1 MMNTTTNTLEKK
13 PASTLAPDRPLA
25 STSMERPSESP
36 GAPRRTGERKKIFVG
51 FDLGTN
57 ASCVLAGPSDSRDTT
72 VSKVI
77 PTLVGYAR
85 EGLVDGIV
93 ANNAT
98 TLIGDDAIN
107 HRLQMRVVAPLE
119 DGIIA
124 HREAAKDFVARVRS
138 IIDPSGAAEIRA
150 VIGVPANAGN
160 EAREDIRNCVAGAF
174 DRVLLIPEPFLAAL
188 GFREDS
194 RIGQANYV
202 DPVTNSLFIDIGGGT
217 SDLCLIQGYFPSPE
231 DQISLAF
238 AGDAV
243 DKLIEDDLQ
252 RTYPNNGLSRAT
264 VRQIKEEH
272 SYVGPI
278 RKPIDVKVLIGGKSH
293 TLELGETIG
302 RACNR
307 LMEKIYPAV
316 TALISRASSESVAQ
330 LLQNIVVTGGGSRI
344 RGFDTVLQQKLIE
357 DGYEAPR
364 VRLAGPDYKRF
375 VAVGALKAARSARED
390 QWQHLL
396 A

>member
-1 MMNTTTNTLEKK
+1 MTTTTIEKK
-13 PASTLAPDRPLA
+13 PADRSATVTLDRPVDTA
-25 STSMERPSESP
+25 TSARKI
-36 GAPRRTGERKKIFVG
+36 GEHRKILVG

-57 ASCVLAGPSDSRDTT
+57 ASCILAGPADGKDTT

-77 PTLVGYAR
+77 PTIVGYAR
-85 EGLVDGIV
+85 EGLVDGII

-98 TLIGDDAIN
+98 TLIGEEALT
-107 HRLQMRVVAPLE
+107 HRLQMKMIAPLE

-124 HREAAKDFVARVRS
+124 HVEPARDFFRRVRTV
-138 IIDPSGAAEIRA
+138 IDPTNSAEIRA
-150 VIGVPANAGN
+150 VIGVPANAGQP
-160 EAREDIRNCVAGAF
+160 AREDIRSCAAGVF

-188 GFREDS
+188 GFRDES
-194 RIGQANYV
+194 RLGQPNYV

-217 SDLCLIQGYFPSPE
+217 SDLCLIQGYFPTAD

-243 DKLIEDDLQ
+243 DRLIEDDLQ
-252 RTYPNNGLSRAT
+252 RTYPNNGLSRASI
-264 VRQIKEEH
+264 RAIKEEH

-293 TLELGETIG
+293 TLELGDTIG

-307 LMEKIYPAV
+307 LLEKIYPAL
-316 TALISRASSESVAQ
+316 TTLISRASSDSVAQ

-344 RGFDTVLQQKLIE
+344 RGLDTVIQQKLTD
-357 DGYEAPR
+357 DGFESPR
-364 VRLAGPDYKRF
+364 VKLAGPEYKRF

>member
-1 MMNTTTNTLEKK
+1 MTTTTIDKK
-13 PASTLAPDRPLA
+13 PADRPATVTLD
-25 STSMERPSESP
+25 TPP
-36 GAPRRTGERKKIFVG
+36 PRRAADRRKILVG

-57 ASCVLAGPSDSRDTT
+57 ASCILAGPAEGKDIT
-72 VSKVI
+72 VSKII
-77 PTLVGYAR
+77 PTIVGYAR

-98 TLIGDDAIN
+98 TLIGEEALT
-107 HRLQMRVVAPLE
+107 HRLQMKMIAPLE

-124 HREAAKDFVARVRS
+124 HAEPARDFIRRVRTV
-138 IIDPSGAAEIRA
+138 IDPTNAAEIRA
-150 VIGVPANAGN
+150 VIGVPANAGQP
-160 EAREDIRNCVAGAF
+160 AREDIRNCAAGVF

-188 GFREDS
+188 GFRDDS
-194 RIGQANYV
+194 RLGQPNYV

-217 SDLCLIQGYFPSPE
+217 SDLCLIQGYFPTAD

-252 RTYPNNGLSRAT
+252 RTYPNNGLSRAS

-278 RKPIDVKVLIGGKSH
+278 RKPIDVKVLIGGKNH

-307 LMEKIYPAV
+307 LMEKIYPAI
-316 TALISRASSESVAQ
+316 TTLIGRASSDSVAQ

-344 RGFDTVLQQKLIE
+344 RGFDTVLQEKLAA
-357 DGYEAPR
+357 DGFESPK
-364 VRLAGPDYKRF
+364 VKLAGPEYKRF

>member
-1 MMNTTTNTLEKK
+1 MTTTTIDKK
-13 PASTLAPDRPLA
+13 PSDRPATVTLD
-25 STSMERPSESP
+25 TPP
-36 GAPRRTGERKKIFVG
+36 PRRAGDRRKILVG

-57 ASCVLAGPSDSRDTT
+57 ASCVLAGPADGKDIT
-72 VSKVI
+72 VSKII
-77 PTLVGYAR
+77 PTIVGYAR

-98 TLIGDDAIN
+98 TLIGEEALT
-107 HRLQMRVVAPLE
+107 HRLQMKMIAPLE

-124 HREAAKDFVARVRS
+124 HAEPARDFIRRVRTV
-138 IIDPSGAAEIRA
+138 IDPTNAAEIRA
-150 VIGVPANAGN
+150 VIGVPANAGQP
-160 EAREDIRNCVAGAF
+160 AREDIRNCAAGVF

-188 GFREDS
+188 GFRDDT
-194 RIGQANYV
+194 RLGQPNYV
-202 DPVTNSLFIDIGGGT
+202 DPVMNSLFIDIGGGT
-217 SDLCLIQGYFPSPE
+217 SDLCLIQGYFPTAD

-252 RTYPNNGLSRAT
+252 RTYPNNGLSRAS

-278 RKPIDVKVLIGGKSH
+278 RKPIDVKVLIGGKNH

-307 LMEKIYPAV
+307 LLEKIYPAL
-316 TALISRASSESVAQ
+316 TTLISRASSDSVAQ

-344 RGFDTVLQQKLIE
+344 RGFDTVLQEKLAA
-357 DGYEAPR
+357 DGYESPK
-364 VRLAGPDYKRF
+364 VRLAGPEYKRF

>member
-1 MMNTTTNTLEKK
+1 MTTTIIEKK
-13 PASTLAPDRPLA
+13 TATPSTP
-25 STSMERPSESP
+25 ERPAAPERSP
-36 GAPRRTGERKKIFVG
+36 EASPALRRTGERRRILVG

-57 ASCVLAGPSDSRDTT
+57 ASCVLAGPADTRELN

-77 PTLVGYAR
+77 PSVVGYAR
-85 EGLVDGIV
+85 EGLVDGII
-93 ANNAT
+93 ANNAR
-98 TLIGDDAIN
+98 LLVGEEALN
-107 HRLQMRVVAPLE
+107 HRLQLRLVAPLE

-124 HREAAKDFVARVRS
+124 HQEAARDFLQRMRG
-138 IIDPSGAAEIRA
+138 IIDPSGNAEIRA
-150 VIGVPANAGN
+150 VIGVPANAG
-160 EAREDIRNCVAGAF
+160 EAAREDIRVGAAGVF
-174 DRVLLIPEPFLAAL
+174 DRVILIPEPFLAAL
-188 GFREDS
+188 GFRDDS
-194 RIGQANYV
+194 RLGQPNYV

-217 SDLCLIQGYFPSPE
+217 SDLCLIQGYFPAFD
-231 DQISLAF
+231 DQISLPF

-243 DKLIEDDLQ
+243 DKLIEEDLL

-264 VRQIKEEH
+264 IREIKEQH

-293 TLELGETIG
+293 TLELGEVIG

-307 LMEKIYPAV
+307 LFDAIYPAL
-316 TALISRASSESVAQ
+316 TTLIARASSESVAQ
-330 LLQNIVVTGGGSRI
+330 LLQNIVVTGGGSCI
-344 RGFDTVLQQKLIE
+344 RGIDTVLQQRLAA
-357 DGYEAPR
+357 DGFEAPK

-396 A
+396 G

>member
-1 MMNTTTNTLEKK
+1 MTTTTIDKK
-13 PASTLAPDRPLA
+13 PADRPATVTLD
-25 STSMERPSESP
+25 TPP
-36 GAPRRTGERKKIFVG
+36 PRRAGDRRKILVG

-57 ASCVLAGPSDSRDTT
+57 ASCVLAGPADGKDIT
-72 VSKVI
+72 VSKII
-77 PTLVGYAR
+77 PTIVGYAR

-98 TLIGDDAIN
+98 TLIGEEALT
-107 HRLQMRVVAPLE
+107 HRLQMKMIAPLE

-124 HREAAKDFVARVRS
+124 HAEPARDFIRRVRTV
-138 IIDPSGAAEIRA
+138 IDPTNSAEIRA
-150 VIGVPANAGN
+150 VIGVPANAGQP
-160 EAREDIRNCVAGAF
+160 AREDIRNCAAGVF

-188 GFREDS
+188 GFRDDS
-194 RIGQANYV
+194 RLGQPNYV

-217 SDLCLIQGYFPSPE
+217 SDLCLIQGYFPTAD

-252 RTYPNNGLSRAT
+252 RTYPNNGLSRAS

-278 RKPIDVKVLIGGKSH
+278 RKPIDVKVLIGGKNH

-307 LMEKIYPAV
+307 LIEKIYPAI
-316 TALISRASSESVAQ
+316 TTLIGRASSDSVAQ

-344 RGFDTVLQQKLIE
+344 RGFDTVLQEKLSA
-357 DGYEAPR
+357 DGFESPK
-364 VRLAGPDYKRF
+364 VKLAGPEYKRF

>member
-1 MMNTTTNTLEKK
+1 MTTTTIEKK
-13 PASTLAPDRPLA
+13 PAT
-25 STSMERPSESP
+25 TERPPTVQVGQPADSAASIRRP
-36 GAPRRTGERKKIFVG
+36 GEKKRILVG

-57 ASCVLAGPSDSRDTT
+57 ASCVLAGPAEAKDAT

-77 PTLVGYAR
+77 PTVVGYAR
-85 EGLVDGIV
+85 EGLVDGII

-98 TLIGDDAIN
+98 TLIGEEALN
-107 HRLQMRVVAPLE
+107 HRLQLKLIAPLE

-124 HREAAKDFVARVRS
+124 HVEPARDFIRRLRALV
-138 IIDPSGAAEIRA
+138 DPSGSAEIRA
-150 VIGVPANAGN
+150 VIGVPANAG
-160 EAREDIRNCVAGAF
+160 ETAREDIRTCAAGVF
-174 DRVLLIPEPFLAAL
+174 DRVLLIPEPFLSAL
-188 GFREDS
+188 GFRDES
-194 RIGQANYV
+194 RLGQANYV

-217 SDLCLIQGYFPSPE
+217 SDLCLIQGYFPTAD

-252 RTYPNNGLSRAT
+252 RTYPNNGLSRASI
-264 VRQIKEEH
+264 RQIKEEH

-293 TLELGETIG
+293 TLDLGESIG
-302 RACNR
+302 NACNR
-307 LMEKIYPAV
+307 LLEKIYPAL
-316 TALISRASSESVAQ
+316 TTLIARASSDSVAQ
-330 LLQNIVVTGGGSRI
+330 LLQNIVITGGGSRI
-344 RGFDTVLQQKLIE
+344 RGIDTVLQQKLAA
-357 DGYEAPR
+357 DGFESPK

-396 A
+396 G

>member
-1 MMNTTTNTLEKK
+1 MTTTTIEKK
-13 PASTLAPDRPLA
+13 PAT
-25 STSMERPSESP
+25 TERPPTVQVGQPADSAASIRRP
-36 GAPRRTGERKKIFVG
+36 GEKKRILVG

-57 ASCVLAGPSDSRDTT
+57 ASCVLAGPAEAKDAT
-72 VSKVI
+72 VSKVF
-77 PTLVGYAR
+77 TTVVGYAR
-85 EGLVDGIV
+85 EGLVDGII

-98 TLIGDDAIN
+98 TLIGEEALN
-107 HRLQMRVVAPLE
+107 HRLQLKLIAPLE

-124 HREAAKDFVARVRS
+124 HVEPARDFIRRLRALV
-138 IIDPSGAAEIRA
+138 DPSGSAEIRA
-150 VIGVPANAGN
+150 VIGVPANAG
-160 EAREDIRNCVAGAF
+160 ETAREDIRTCAAGVF
-174 DRVLLIPEPFLAAL
+174 DRVLLIPEPFLSAL
-188 GFREDS
+188 GFRDES
-194 RIGQANYV
+194 RLGQANYV

-217 SDLCLIQGYFPSPE
+217 SDLCLIQGYFPTAD

-252 RTYPNNGLSRAT
+252 RTYPNNGLSRASI
-264 VRQIKEEH
+264 RQIKEEH

-293 TLELGETIG
+293 TLDLGESIG
-302 RACNR
+302 NACNR
-307 LMEKIYPAV
+307 LLEKIYPAL
-316 TALISRASSESVAQ
+316 TTLIARASSDSVAQ
-330 LLQNIVVTGGGSRI
+330 LLQNIVITGGGSRI
-344 RGFDTVLQQKLIE
+344 RGIDTVLQQKLAA
-357 DGYEAPR
+357 DGFESPK

-396 A
+396 G

>member
-1 MMNTTTNTLEKK
+1 MTTTTIDKK
-13 PASTLAPDRPLA
+13 PSDRPATVTLD
-25 STSMERPSESP
+25 TPP
-36 GAPRRTGERKKIFVG
+36 PRRAGDRRKILVG

-57 ASCVLAGPSDSRDTT
+57 ASCVLAGPADGKDIT
-72 VSKVI
+72 VSKII
-77 PTLVGYAR
+77 PTIVGYAR

-98 TLIGDDAIN
+98 TLIGEEALT
-107 HRLQMRVVAPLE
+107 HRLQMKMIAPLE

-124 HREAAKDFVARVRS
+124 HAEPARDFIRRVRTV
-138 IIDPSGAAEIRA
+138 IDPTNSAEIRA
-150 VIGVPANAGN
+150 VIGVPANAGQP
-160 EAREDIRNCVAGAF
+160 AREDIRNCAAGVF

-188 GFREDS
+188 GFRDDT
-194 RIGQANYV
+194 RLGQPNYV
-202 DPVTNSLFIDIGGGT
+202 DPVMNSLFIDIGGGT
-217 SDLCLIQGYFPSPE
+217 SDLCLIQGYFPTAD

-252 RTYPNNGLSRAT
+252 RTYPNNGLSRAS

-278 RKPIDVKVLIGGKSH
+278 RKPIDVKVLIGGKNH

-307 LMEKIYPAV
+307 LLEKIYPAL
-316 TALISRASSESVAQ
+316 TTLISRASSDSVAQ

-344 RGFDTVLQQKLIE
+344 RGFDTVLQEKLAA
-357 DGYEAPR
+357 DGYESPK
-364 VRLAGPDYKRF
+364 VRLAGPEYKRF

>member
-1 MMNTTTNTLEKK
+1 MTTTTIEKNAPVRPATATL
-13 PASTLAPDRPLA
+13 DRPV
-25 STSMERPSESP
+25 E
-36 GAPRRTGERKKIFVG
+36 APVATPARKAGERKKILVG

-57 ASCVLAGPSDSRDTT
+57 ASCILAGSADGKDTT

-77 PTLVGYAR
+77 PTVIGYAR
-85 EGLVDGIV
+85 EGLVDGII

-98 TLIGDDAIN
+98 TLIGEEALN
-107 HRLQMRVVAPLE
+107 HRLQLKMIAPLE

-124 HREAAKDFVARVRS
+124 QVEPARDFIRRVRAV
-138 IIDPSGAAEIRA
+138 IDPSGSAEIRA
-150 VIGVPANAGN
+150 VVGVPANAGQT
-160 EAREDIRNCVAGAF
+160 AREDIRTCAAGVF

-188 GFREDS
+188 GFRDDT
-194 RIGQANYV
+194 RVGQANYV

-217 SDLCLIQGYFPSPE
+217 TDLCLIQGYFPTAD

-264 VRQIKEEH
+264 IRQIKEEH

-302 RACNR
+302 SACNR
-307 LMEKIYPAV
+307 LLEKFYPAL
-316 TALISRASSESVAQ
+316 TTLISRASSDSVAQ
-330 LLQNIVVTGGGSRI
+330 LLQNIVITGGGSRI
-344 RGFDTVLQQKLIE
+344 RGLDTVLQEKLAA
-357 DGYEAPR
+357 DGFEAPK
-364 VRLAGPDYKRF
+364 VRLAGADYKRF

>member
-1 MMNTTTNTLEKK
+1 MTTTTATTEKK
-13 PASTLAPDRPLA
+13 SVTTTERSATAILDRPAESVPLR
-25 STSMERPSESP
+25 RP
-36 GAPRRTGERKKIFVG
+36 GDRRKILVG

-57 ASCVLAGPSDSRDTT
+57 ASCVLAGPAEGKDTT
-72 VSKVI
+72 VSKII
-77 PTLVGYAR
+77 PTVVGYAR
-85 EGLVDGIV
+85 EGLVDGII

-98 TLIGDDAIN
+98 TLIGEEALN
-107 HRLQMRVVAPLE
+107 HRLQMKMIAPLE

-124 HREAAKDFVARVRS
+124 QVEPARDFIRRVRAV
-138 IIDPSGAAEIRA
+138 IDPTNSAEIRA
-150 VIGVPANAGN
+150 VIGVPANAGQP
-160 EAREDIRNCVAGAF
+160 AREDIRNCAAGVF

-188 GFREDS
+188 GFRDES
-194 RIGQANYV
+194 RLGQPNYV

-217 SDLCLIQGYFPSPE
+217 SDLCLIQGYFPTAD
-231 DQISLAF
+231 DQTSLAF

-264 VRQIKEEH
+264 IRSIKEEH
-272 SYVGPI
+272 SYVGAI

-293 TLELGETIG
+293 TLELGDTIG

-307 LMEKIYPAV
+307 LLEKIYPAL
-316 TALISRASSESVAQ
+316 TTLISRASSDSVAQ
-330 LLQNIVVTGGGSRI
+330 LLQNIVITGGGSRI
-344 RGFDTVLQQKLIE
+344 RGLDTVIQQKLAD
-357 DGYEAPR
+357 DGFEAPK
-364 VRLAGPDYKRF
+364 VKLAGPEYKRF

>member
-1 MMNTTTNTLEKK
+1 MTTPTTLEKK
-13 PASTLAPDRPLA
+13 PAAAVTPSL
-25 STSMERPSESP
+25 ERAGDPSPSV
-36 GAPRRTGERKKIFVG
+36 RRIDRKKILVG

-57 ASCVLAGPSDSRDTT
+57 ASCILAGPAEGKDAT
-72 VSKVI
+72 VSKII
-77 PTLVGYAR
+77 PTIIGYAR
-85 EGLVDGIV
+85 EGLVDGII

-98 TLIGDDAIN
+98 TLIGEEALN
-107 HRLQMRVVAPLE
+107 HRLQLRMIAPLE

-124 HREAAKDFVARVRS
+124 QVEPAKDYIRRVRAVV
-138 IIDPSGAAEIRA
+138 DPTGSAEIRA
-150 VIGVPANAGN
+150 VIGVPANAGQQ
-160 EAREDIRNCVAGAF
+160 AREDIRNCAAGVF

-188 GFREDS
+188 GFRDDS
-194 RIGQANYV
+194 RLGQANYV

-217 SDLCLIQGYFPSPE
+217 SDLCLIQGYFPTAE

-264 VRQIKEEH
+264 IRQIKEEH

-293 TLELGETIG
+293 TLELGESIG
-302 RACNR
+302 NACNR
-307 LMEKIYPAV
+307 LLEKIYPAI
-316 TALISRASSESVAQ
+316 TTLISRASSDSVAQ

-344 RGFDTVLQQKLIE
+344 RGLDTVLQQKLAD
-357 DGYEAPR
+357 DGFESPK
-364 VRLAGPDYKRF
+364 VKLAGPEYKRF
-375 VAVGALKAARSARED
+375 VAVGAFKAAHSARED

>member
-1 MMNTTTNTLEKK
+1 MTTTTEKK
-13 PASTLAPDRPLA
+13 PTDRPAAL
-25 STSMERPSESP
+25 TLDRPAENP
-36 GAPRRTGERKKIFVG
+36 PARKPGERRRMLVG

-57 ASCVLAGPSDSRDTT
+57 ASCVLAGPADGRDTT

-77 PTLVGYAR
+77 PSVVGYAR
-85 EGLVDGIV
+85 EGLVDGII

-98 TLIGDDAIN
+98 TLIGEEALA
-107 HRLQMRVVAPLE
+107 HRLQLKVIAPLE

-124 HREAAKDFVARVRS
+124 HVEPARDFIQRIRTVV
-138 IIDPSGAAEIRA
+138 DPTNTAEIRA
-150 VIGVPANAGN
+150 VIGVPANAGQA
-160 EAREDIRNCVAGAF
+160 AREDIRSCAAGVF

-188 GFREDS
+188 GFRDDS
-194 RIGQANYV
+194 RLGQPNYV

-217 SDLCLIQGYFPSPE
+217 SDLCLIQGYFPTAD

-252 RTYPNNGLSRAT
+252 RSYPNNGLSRAT
-264 VRQIKEEH
+264 IRAIKEEH
-272 SYVGPI
+272 SYVGPV
-278 RKPIDVKVLIGGKSH
+278 RKPIDVKVLIGGKTR

-307 LMEKIYPAV
+307 LLDKVYPAL
-316 TALISRASSESVAQ
+316 TTLISRASSDSVAQ
-330 LLQNIVVTGGGSRI
+330 LLQNIIVTGGGSRI
-344 RGFDTVLQQKLIE
+344 RGFDTVLQQKLSD
-357 DGYEAPR
+357 DGFESPK

>member
-1 MMNTTTNTLEKK
+1 MTTTTIEKK
-13 PASTLAPDRPLA
+13 PAT
-25 STSMERPSESP
+25 TERPPTVQVGQPADSAASIRRP
-36 GAPRRTGERKKIFVG
+36 GEKKRILVG

-57 ASCVLAGPSDSRDTT
+57 ASCVLAGPAEAKDAT

-77 PTLVGYAR
+77 PTVVGYAR
-85 EGLVDGIV
+85 EGLVDGII

-98 TLIGDDAIN
+98 TLIGEEALN
-107 HRLQMRVVAPLE
+107 HRLQLKLIAPLE

-124 HREAAKDFVARVRS
+124 HVEPARDFIRRLRALV
-138 IIDPSGAAEIRA
+138 DPSGSAEIRA
-150 VIGVPANAGN
+150 VIGVPANAG
-160 EAREDIRNCVAGAF
+160 ETAREDIRTCAAGVF
-174 DRVLLIPEPFLAAL
+174 DRVLLIPEPFLSAL
-188 GFREDS
+188 GFRDES
-194 RIGQANYV
+194 RLGQANYV

-217 SDLCLIQGYFPSPE
+217 SDLCLIQGYFPTTD

-252 RTYPNNGLSRAT
+252 RTYPNNGLSRASI
-264 VRQIKEEH
+264 RQIKEEH

-293 TLELGETIG
+293 TLDLGESIG
-302 RACNR
+302 NACNR
-307 LMEKIYPAV
+307 LLEKIYPAL
-316 TALISRASSESVAQ
+316 TTLIARASSDSVAQ
-330 LLQNIVVTGGGSRI
+330 LLQNIVITGGGSRI
-344 RGFDTVLQQKLIE
+344 RGIDTVLQQKLAA
-357 DGYEAPR
+357 DGFESPK

-396 A
+396 G

>member
-1 MMNTTTNTLEKK
+1 MTTTTLPDKK
-13 PASTLAPDRPLA
+13 PADRPATATLD
-25 STSMERPSESP
+25 RPADSP
-36 GAPRRTGERKKIFVG
+36 APRKTGDRKRILVG

-57 ASCVLAGPSDSRDTT
+57 ASCILAGPAEGKDTT
-72 VSKVI
+72 ISKVI
-77 PTLVGYAR
+77 PTVVGYAR

-98 TLIGDDAIN
+98 LLIGEEALN
-107 HRLQMRVVAPLE
+107 HRLQMKMIAPLE

-124 HREAAKDFVARVRS
+124 HVEPAKDFIRRVRAV
-138 IIDPSGAAEIRA
+138 IDPTNSAEIRA
-150 VIGVPANAGN
+150 VIGVPANAGQP
-160 EAREDIRNCVAGAF
+160 AREDNRNCAAGVF

-188 GFREDS
+188 GFRDES
-194 RIGQANYV
+194 RLGQPNYV

-217 SDLCLIQGYFPSPE
+217 SDLCLIQGYFPTAD

-264 VRQIKEEH
+264 IRQIKEEH
-272 SYVGPI
+272 SYVGPV

-307 LMEKIYPAV
+307 LLEKIYPAL
-316 TALISRASSESVAQ
+316 TTLISRASSDSVAQ

-344 RGFDTVLQQKLIE
+344 RGLDTVIQQKLAD
-357 DGYEAPR
+357 DGFESPK
-364 VRLAGPDYKRF
+364 VRLAGAEYKRF

>member
-1 MMNTTTNTLEKK
+1 MTTTTIEKK
-13 PASTLAPDRPLA
+13 PVTSADRSATL
-25 STSMERPSESP
+25 ERPAETV
-36 GAPRRTGERKKIFVG
+36 APVVRKAGDRKRILVG

-57 ASCVLAGPSDSRDTT
+57 ASCILAGPAEGRDTT
-72 VSKVI
+72 VSKII
-77 PTLVGYAR
+77 PTVVGYAR
-85 EGLVDGIV
+85 EGLVDGII

-98 TLIGDDAIN
+98 TLIGEEALN
-107 HRLQMRVVAPLE
+107 HRLQMKVIAPLE

-124 HREAAKDFVARVRS
+124 QVEPARDFIRRVRTL
-138 IIDPSGAAEIRA
+138 IDPTNSAEIRA
-150 VIGVPANAGN
+150 VIGVPANAGQP
-160 EAREDIRNCVAGAF
+160 AREDIRSCAAGVF

-188 GFREDS
+188 GFRDDS
-194 RIGQANYV
+194 RLGQPNYV

-217 SDLCLIQGYFPSPE
+217 SDLCLIQGYFPTAD

-272 SYVGPI
+272 SYVGAI
-278 RKPIDVKVLIGGKSH
+278 RKPVDVKVLIGGKSH

-307 LMEKIYPAV
+307 LLEKIYPAL
-316 TALISRASSESVAQ
+316 TTLIGRASSDSVAQ
-330 LLQNIVVTGGGSRI
+330 LLQNIVITGGGSRI
-344 RGFDTVLQQKLIE
+344 RGLDTVIQQKLAD
-357 DGYEAPR
+357 DGFEAPK
-364 VRLAGPDYKRF
+364 VRLAGPEYKRF

>member
-1 MMNTTTNTLEKK
+1 MTSTTIDKK
-13 PASTLAPDRPLA
+13 PVSVP
-25 STSMERPSESP
+25 ERPASATVLMDRVDPNAATRRP
-36 GAPRRTGERKKIFVG
+36 GDRKRILVG

-57 ASCVLAGPSDSRDTT
+57 ASCILAGPAENRDAT
-72 VSKVI
+72 VSKIV
-77 PTLVGYAR
+77 PTVVGYAR
-85 EGLVDGIV
+85 EGLVDGII

-98 TLIGDDAIN
+98 TLIGEEALN
-107 HRLQMRVVAPLE
+107 HRLQLKMIAPLQ

-124 HREAAKDFVARVRS
+124 EMEPARDFIRRVRS
-138 IIDPSGAAEIRA
+138 MIDPAGTAEIRA
-150 VIGVPANAGN
+150 VIGVPANAGQP
-160 EAREDIRNCVAGAF
+160 ARDDIRNSAAGVF

-188 GFREDS
+188 GFRDDS
-194 RIGQANYV
+194 RLGQTNYV
-202 DPVTNSLFIDIGGGT
+202 DPVTNALFIDIGGGT
-217 SDLCLIQGYFPSPE
+217 SDLCLIQGYFPTAE

-264 VRQIKEEH
+264 IRQIKEEH

-278 RKPIDVKVLIGGKSH
+278 RKPIDVKVLIGGKNH

-307 LMEKIYPAV
+307 LLDKIYPAL
-316 TALISRASSESVAQ
+316 TTLISRASSDSVAT
-330 LLQNIVVTGGGSRI
+330 LLQNIVITGGGSRI
-344 RGFDTVLQQKLIE
+344 RGLDTVIQQKLMD
-357 DGYEAPR
+357 DGFESPR
-364 VRLAGPDYKRF
+364 VKLAGPDYKRF

-396 A
+396 G

>member
-1 MMNTTTNTLEKK
+1 MTTSTTLDKK
-13 PASTLAPDRPLA
+13 PAAPATVTLDRPSDPA
-25 STSMERPSESP
+25 PSV
-36 GAPRRTGERKKIFVG
+36 RRIDRKRILVG

-57 ASCVLAGPSDSRDTT
+57 ASCILAGPAEGKDAT
-72 VSKVI
+72 VSKII
-77 PTLVGYAR
+77 PTIIGYAR
-85 EGLVDGIV
+85 EGLVDGII

-98 TLIGDDAIN
+98 TLIGEEALN
-107 HRLQMRVVAPLE
+107 HRLQLRMIAPLE

-124 HREAAKDFVARVRS
+124 HVEPAKDYIRRVRAVV
-138 IIDPSGAAEIRA
+138 DPTGAAEIRA
-150 VIGVPANAGN
+150 VIGVPANAGQQ
-160 EAREDIRNCVAGAF
+160 AREDIRNCAAGVF

-188 GFREDS
+188 GFRDDS
-194 RIGQANYV
+194 RLGQPNYV

-217 SDLCLIQGYFPSPE
+217 SDLCLIQGYFPTAD

-264 VRQIKEEH
+264 IRQIKEEH

-302 RACNR
+302 NACNR
-307 LMEKIYPAV
+307 LLEKIYPAI
-316 TALISRASSESVAQ
+316 TTLISRASSDSVAQ
-330 LLQNIVVTGGGSRI
+330 LLQNIVITGGGSRI
-344 RGFDTVLQQKLIE
+344 RGLDTVLQQKLAE
-357 DGYEAPR
+357 DGFESPK
-364 VRLAGPDYKRF
+364 VKLAGPEYKRF

>member
-1 MMNTTTNTLEKK
+1 MTTTTIEKK
-13 PASTLAPDRPLA
+13 PVITAPSQSAATPFI
-25 STSMERPSESP
+25 ERPGES
-36 GAPRRTGERKKIFVG
+36 AATPRRPGDRKRVLVG

-57 ASCVLAGPSDSRDTT
+57 ASCILAGPAEGRDAA
-72 VSKVI
+72 VSKII
-77 PTLVGYAR
+77 PTVVGYAR
-85 EGLVDGIV
+85 EGLVDGII

-98 TLIGDDAIN
+98 TLIGEEALA
-107 HRLQMRVVAPLE
+107 HRLQLKVIAPLE

-124 HREAAKDFVARVRS
+124 HVEPARDFISRTRAL
-138 IIDPSGAAEIRA
+138 IDPSGTAEIRA
-150 VIGVPANAGN
+150 VIGVPANAGQA
-160 EAREDIRNCVAGAF
+160 AREDIRTCAAGVF

-188 GFREDS
+188 GFRDES
-194 RIGQANYV
+194 RLGQANYV

-217 SDLCLIQGYFPSPE
+217 SDLCLIQGYFPTAE

-264 VRQIKEEH
+264 IRQIKEEH

-278 RKPIDVKVLIGGKSH
+278 RKPIDVKVLIGGRSH

-307 LMEKIYPAV
+307 LLDKIYPAL
-316 TALISRASSESVAQ
+316 TTLIARASSDSVAQ
-330 LLQNIVVTGGGSRI
+330 LLQNIVITGGGSRI
-344 RGFDTVLQQKLIE
+344 RGLDTVIQQKLTD
-357 DGYEAPR
+357 DGFESPK
-364 VRLAGPDYKRF
+364 VKLAGPEYKRF

>member
-1 MMNTTTNTLEKK
+1 MTTTTEKK
-13 PASTLAPDRPLA
+13 SVTTNERSATAILDRPA
-25 STSMERPSESP
+25 EPMTSS
-36 GAPRRTGERKKIFVG
+36 RKAGDRKRILVG

-57 ASCVLAGPSDSRDTT
+57 ASCLLAGPAEGKDTT
-72 VSKVI
+72 ISKIV
-77 PTLVGYAR
+77 PTVVGYAR
-85 EGLVDGIV
+85 EGLVDGII

-98 TLIGDDAIN
+98 TLIGEEALN
-107 HRLQMRVVAPLE
+107 HRLQLKLIAPLE

-124 HREAAKDFVARVRS
+124 QVDSARDFIHRVRAVV
-138 IIDPSGAAEIRA
+138 DPSGSAEIRA
-150 VIGVPANAGN
+150 VIGVPANAGQP
-160 EAREDIRNCVAGAF
+160 ARDDIRNCAAGVF

-188 GFREDS
+188 GFRDES
-194 RIGQANYV
+194 RLGQPNYV
-202 DPVTNSLFIDIGGGT
+202 DPVSNSLFIDIGGGT
-217 SDLCLIQGYFPSPE
+217 SDLCLIQGYFPTAD

-238 AGDAV
+238 AGDSV

-264 VRQIKEEH
+264 IRQIKEEH
-272 SYVGPI
+272 SYVGAI

-307 LMEKIYPAV
+307 LLEKVYPALTTLV
-316 TALISRASSESVAQ
+316 GRASSDSVAQ
-330 LLQNIVVTGGGSRI
+330 LLQNIVITGGGSRI
-344 RGFDTVLQQKLIE
+344 RGLDTVIQQKLAD
-357 DGYEAPR
+357 DGFEAPK
-364 VRLAGPDYKRF
+364 VRLAGADYKRF

>member
-1 MMNTTTNTLEKK
+1 MTATITTATPDKKTGTATL
-13 PASTLAPDRPLA
+13 DRPA
-25 STSMERPSESP
+25 DTTPARKS
-36 GAPRRTGERKKIFVG
+36 GERRRILVG

-57 ASCVLAGPSDSRDTT
+57 ASCILAGPADGKDTT

-77 PTLVGYAR
+77 PTVVGYAR
-85 EGLVDGIV
+85 EGLVDGII

-98 TLIGDDAIN
+98 TLIGEEALA
-107 HRLQMRVVAPLE
+107 HRLQLKMIAPLE

-124 HREAAKDFVARVRS
+124 HVEPARDFIRRVRMV
-138 IIDPSGAAEIRA
+138 IDPANTAEIRA
-150 VIGVPANAGN
+150 VIGVPANAGQP
-160 EAREDIRNCVAGAF
+160 AREDIRACAAGIF

-188 GFREDS
+188 GFRDET
-194 RIGQANYV
+194 RLGQPNYV
-202 DPVTNSLFIDIGGGT
+202 DPVTNSLFVDIGGGT
-217 SDLCLIQGYFPSPE
+217 SDLCLIQGYFPTAD

-264 VRQIKEEH
+264 IRAIKEEH
-272 SYVGPI
+272 SYVGPV
-278 RKPIDVKVLIGGKSH
+278 RKPIDVKVLIAGKNH

-307 LMEKIYPAV
+307 LMEKIYPAL
-316 TALISRASSESVAQ
+316 TTLISRASSDSVAQ

-344 RGFDTVLQQKLIE
+344 RGFDLVLQQKLAE
-357 DGYEAPR
+357 DGYESPK
-364 VRLAGPDYKRF
+364 VRLAGQDYKRF
-375 VAVGALKAARSARED
+375 VAIGALKAARSARED

>member
-1 MMNTTTNTLEKK
+1 MTTAITK
-13 PASTLAPDRPLA
+13 PSPVAERPTPAAVDRP
-25 STSMERPSESP
+25 TEPV
-36 GAPRRTGERKKIFVG
+36 RRIGERKRLLVG

-57 ASCVLAGPSDSRDTT
+57 ASCVLAGSAEAKDLN

-77 PTLVGYAR
+77 PTIVGYAR
-85 EGLVDGIV
+85 EGLVDGII

-98 TLIGDDAIN
+98 TLFGEEALS
-107 HRLQMRVVAPLE
+107 HRLQLRLVAPLE

-124 HREAAKDFVARVRS
+124 HPAAARDFLRHVRS
-138 IIDPSGAAEIRA
+138 VIDPSGSAEIRA
-150 VIGVPANAGN
+150 VVGVPANAGDT
-160 EAREDIRNCVAGAF
+160 AREDIRTCASGVF

-188 GFREDS
+188 GFRDDT
-194 RIGQANYV
+194 RLGQPNYV

-217 SDLCLIQGYFPSPE
+217 SDLCLIQGFFPTAE
-231 DQISLAF
+231 DQISMPF
-238 AGDAV
+238 AGDAI
-243 DKLIEDDLQ
+243 DKLIEEDLQ

-264 VRQIKEEH
+264 IRLIKEEH

-278 RKPIDVKVLIGGKSH
+278 RKPLDVKVLIGGKSH
-293 TLELGETIG
+293 TLELGEVIG

-307 LMEKIYPAV
+307 LLDKIYPAV
-316 TALISRASSESVAQ
+316 TTLISRASSDSVAQ

-344 RGFDTVLQQKLIE
+344 RGFDTVLQQKLID
-357 DGYEAPR
+357 DGFSEPK
-364 VRLAGPDYKRF
+364 VRLAGQDYKRF

-396 A
+396 S

>member
-1 MMNTTTNTLEKK
+1 MTTTTATTEKK
-13 PASTLAPDRPLA
+13 SVTTTERSATAILDRPAESVPLR
-25 STSMERPSESP
+25 RP
-36 GAPRRTGERKKIFVG
+36 GDRRKILVG
-51 FDLGTN
+51 FDLGTH
-57 ASCVLAGPSDSRDTT
+57 ASCILAGPAEGKDTT
-72 VSKVI
+72 VSKII
-77 PTLVGYAR
+77 PTVVGYAR
-85 EGLVDGIV
+85 EGLVDGII

-98 TLIGDDAIN
+98 TLIGEEALN
-107 HRLQMRVVAPLE
+107 HRLQMKMIAPLE

-124 HREAAKDFVARVRS
+124 QVEPARDFIRRVRAV
-138 IIDPSGAAEIRA
+138 IDPTNSAEIRA
-150 VIGVPANAGN
+150 VIGVPANAGQP
-160 EAREDIRNCVAGAF
+160 AREDIRNCAAGVF

-188 GFREDS
+188 GFRDES
-194 RIGQANYV
+194 RLGQPNYV

-217 SDLCLIQGYFPSPE
+217 SDLCLIQGYFPTAD

-264 VRQIKEEH
+264 IRLIKEEH
-272 SYVGPI
+272 SYVGAI

-307 LMEKIYPAV
+307 LLEKIYPAL
-316 TALISRASSESVAQ
+316 TTLISRASSDSVAQ
-330 LLQNIVVTGGGSRI
+330 LLQNIVITGGGSRI
-344 RGFDTVLQQKLIE
+344 RGLDTVIQQKLAD
-357 DGYEAPR
+357 DGFEAPK
-364 VRLAGPDYKRF
+364 VKLAGPEYKRF

>member
-1 MMNTTTNTLEKK
+1 MTTTTIEKNAPVRPATATL
-13 PASTLAPDRPLA
+13 DRPV
-25 STSMERPSESP
+25 E
-36 GAPRRTGERKKIFVG
+36 APVATPARKAGERKKILVG

-57 ASCVLAGPSDSRDTT
+57 ASCILAGPADGKDTT

-77 PTLVGYAR
+77 PTVIGYAR
-85 EGLVDGIV
+85 EGLVDGII

-98 TLIGDDAIN
+98 TLIGEEALN
-107 HRLQMRVVAPLE
+107 HRLQLKMIAPLE

-124 HREAAKDFVARVRS
+124 QVEPARDFIRRVRAV
-138 IIDPSGAAEIRA
+138 IDPSGSAEIRA
-150 VIGVPANAGN
+150 VVGVPANAGQT
-160 EAREDIRNCVAGAF
+160 AREDIRTCAAGVF

-188 GFREDS
+188 GFRDDT
-194 RIGQANYV
+194 RVGQANYV

-217 SDLCLIQGYFPSPE
+217 TDLCLIQGYFPTAD

-264 VRQIKEEH
+264 IRQIKEEH

-302 RACNR
+302 SACNR
-307 LMEKIYPAV
+307 LLEKFYPAL
-316 TALISRASSESVAQ
+316 TTLISRASSDSVAQ
-330 LLQNIVVTGGGSRI
+330 LLQNIVITGGGSRI
-344 RGFDTVLQQKLIE
+344 RGLDTVLQEKLAA
-357 DGYEAPR
+357 DGFEAPK
-364 VRLAGPDYKRF
+364 VRLAGADYKRF